1 MTMLIATHEMAFA
14 KKVAD
19 EVIFLD
25 RGVVKEFGSPEQV
38 LGNAQSKELQDF
50 LTSLKSAGRL

>member
-1 MTMLIATHEMAFA
+1 MAFA